1 MKSDVSQLTDL
12 GERILQDAA
21 AKCYTGTVA
30 DWPLDLKRL
39 RSRVEHEG
47 MSFLTITLPTFG
59 QEFERCLDQGK
70 VDSTSFSGW
79 KKKRGLPVLLWGFL
93 SLVFEQNGLLKEEP
107 DVAAIEGIRQI
118 AYAFKKILLPC
129 TPERESKAI
138 QSYLEIEHDLSS
150 FAVPDS
156 DYRNF
161 GDVADLLWGNVF
173 GGEVDY
179 QLLVP
184 KHGPGVTAEG
194 IRGNTKYLCSIW
206 HDRLQPYFPLDST
219 LQPNAGV
226 EISDRVIVFL
236 EGQEAPVMVMLVP
249 KTLKSPRVIAKEPC
263 CMQYTQQ
270 ALSEY
275 LVKALESHWLTSGH
289 LNFKDQEVNQRLA
302 LAGSRSGK
310 IATLDLSSASDR
322 VPLVG
327 VERMLAVNPDL
338 LNGLLA
344 TRSTHAMLPDG
355 NTIPLRKF
363 ASMGSATCFPI
374 EAMYFY
380 TVILTSMWESSGRP
394 LTLRLLKELSRDVY
408 IYGDDIIIP
417 VDAVDGVLL
426 TLAKFNCK
434 VGTTKSF
441 WTGKFRESCGVEAYD
456 GEDVTPTYI
465 RRMCPESTRDAS
477 EVISWTA
484 TSNLFY
490 LRGYWRTAAYMR
502 KRVESVVGRLPLI
515 LENSPGLGW
524 VNYQQGYSVH
534 RWNKIIQRYEV
545 KTLIPTPVYDQDLL
559 DDWPALMKFL
569 LSSSRRGEKCSDAPS
584 ITKASGPFVD
594 GVARYR
600 TREDRLSARET
611 DHLHRSARHLV
622 VSTKKRWTTPY

>member
-12 GERILQDAA
+12 SCCILKDMA
-21 AKCYTGTVA
+21 AKCYTATVA
-30 DWPLDLKRL
+30 DWPLDFKRL
-39 RSRVEHEG
+39 QSRVKHEG
-47 MSFLTITLPTFG
+47 LSFLTITLPTFG
-59 QEFERCLDQGK
+59 QEFERALDRGL

-79 KKKRGLPVLLWGFL
+79 KKKRGLPVFLWGFL

-129 TPERESKAI
+129 TPERETRAI
-138 QSYLEIEHDLSS
+138 ESYLEIEHDLRS
-150 FAVPDS
+150 FAVSDS
-156 DYRNF
+156 DFSTF
-161 GDVADLLWGNVF
+161 GAVADLLWGNVF
-173 GGEVDY
+173 GSEVDY

-194 IRGNTKYLCSIW
+194 IRGNLKYLCGIW
-206 HDRLQPYFPLDST
+206 HARLQPYFPLDST
-219 LQPNAGV
+219 LQPNACVDIGKH
-226 EISDRVIVFL
+226 VIEFL
-236 EGQEAPVMVMLVP
+236 EEQEGPVQVLLVP

-270 ALSEY
+270 ALSAF
-275 LVKALESHWLTSGH
+275 LVEKLESHWLTSGH
-289 LNFKDQEVNQRLA
+289 LNFKDQTVNQRLA
-302 LAGSRSGK
+302 LAGAKTGEL
-310 IATLDLSSASDR
+310 ATLDLSSASDR
-322 VPLVG
+322 VPLIG
-327 VERMLAVNPDL
+327 VERMLKINPDL
-338 LNGLLA
+338 LDGLRA
-344 TRSTHAMLPDG
+344 TRSTYAQLPGGD
-355 NTIPLRKF
+355 ILPLKKF

-380 TVILTSMWESSGRP
+380 TVILAAMWKSSGKP
-394 LTLRLLKELSRDVY
+394 LTLRLLHQLSRNVY

-417 VDAVDGVLL
+417 VDAVDVVLL
-426 TLAKFNCK
+426 TLAEFNCK
-434 VGTTKSF
+434 VGITKSF

-465 RRMCPESTRDAS
+465 RRLCPENKRNAS
-477 EVISWTA
+477 EIISWNA

-490 LRGYWRTAAYMR
+490 KRGYWHTASYM
-502 KRVESVVGRLPLI
+502 KMCVEAVTGRLPLV

-534 RWNKIIQRYEV
+534 RWNKRLQRFEIR
-545 KTLIPTPVYDQDLL
+545 TLVASPVYDKDPL

-569 LSSSRRGEKCSDAPS
+569 LSSTRRGEEDPNANSV
-584 ITKASGPFVD
+584 TKASGPFVD
-594 GVARYR
+594 GTARYR
-600 TREDRLSARET
+600 TREDRLAAREM
-611 DHLHRSARHLV
+611 DHLHRSARHLA